1 MRGVLGDIQK
11 GKEMIDLKEYIK
23 ELRECCEEM
32 ERQKIDAANK
42 NNQLLFNYSSGATDA
57 LRKVVEDFEK
67 DFNTETPK

>member
-57 LRKVVEDFEK
+57 WRKVVEDFEK